1 MQRTVVIDVVGLSDR
16 VIGVHTPFLQNWSQK
31 IPKNY
36 IKPLVPAVTCSMQAT
51 YLTGHQPRTHG
62 IVGKGWYFKD
72 ECEIKFWRQS
82 NKLVTAP
89 KIWEAARKLDPT
101 FTCANLFWWY
111 NMYSSVDYSVTP
123 RPNYLADCRKIPDV
137 YSHPP
142 QLRDH
147 LQEHLGQFPLFE
159 FWGPK
164 TTIRS
169 SKWIANAAM
178 STEGQHQPTLS
189 FVYLPHLDYCLQKY
203 GHDPDKIGPDL
214 KEIDQLIEELVTF
227 YEGRGVQVVIL
238 SEYGITE
245 VSNPISLNRVL
256 RKNGWLQ
263 VREERGLELL
273 DAGAS
278 QAFAVADHQVAH
290 VYVRN
295 SQDISTV
302 RSVLEEVDGVAE
314 VWGSEE
320 QSTHQLDHH
329 RSGDLIVIARPDSWF
344 TYYYWLDDNKAP
356 DFARTVDIHQ
366 KPGYDPVEMF
376 ADPQIKW
383 LLARVGWKLL
393 KKKLGFRVL
402 MDIIPLDPTLIKGSH
417 GILPKDQIDW
427 PLLFANNLTS
437 GATLSAT
444 EVYGVIWSQLTN

>member
-1 MQRTVVIDVVGLSDR
+1 
-16 VIGVHTPFLQNWSQK
+16 
-31 IPKNY
+31 
-36 IKPLVPAVTCSMQAT
+36 
-51 YLTGHQPRTHG
+51 
-62 IVGKGWYFKD
+62 
-72 ECEIKFWRQS
+72 
-82 NKLVTAP
+82 
-89 KIWEAARKLDPT
+89 
-101 FTCANLFWWY
+101 
-111 NMYSSVDYSVTP
+111 
-123 RPNYLADCRKIPDV
+123 
-137 YSHPP
+137 
-142 QLRDH
+142 
-147 LQEHLGQFPLFE
+147 
-159 FWGPK
+159 
-164 TTIRS
+164 
-169 SKWIANAAM
+169 
-178 STEGQHQPTLS
+178 
-189 FVYLPHLDYCLQKY
+189 
-203 GHDPDKIGPDL
+203 
-214 KEIDQLIEELVTF
+214 
-227 YEGRGVQVVIL
+227 
-238 SEYGITE
+238 
-245 VSNPISLNRVL
+245 
-256 RKNGWLQ
+256 
-263 VREERGLELL
+263 LELL

-302 RSVLEEVDGVAE
+302 RSILEGVEGVAE

-383 LLARVGWKLL
+383 LMARVGWKLL

-417 GILPKDQIDW
+417 GILPKDQKDW
-427 PLLFANNLTS
+427 PILFANNLTS